1 MEEAMKDR
9 EGTIETL
16 ERQLVQAGIK
26 SKIQT
31 GSMDSQKSV
40 LDTQAQQKLLRNLM
54 KGEFDTARKQLEMDM
69 KQVANDVKET
79 EQGRMPNVKEK

>member
-1 MEEAMKDR
+1 
-9 EGTIETL
+9 
-16 ERQLVQAGIK
+16 
-26 SKIQT
+26 
-31 GSMDSQKSV
+31 
-40 LDTQAQQKLLRNLM
+40 M